1 MKAVQ
6 KAAAVTAVV
15 RKVTAVPALQPSRSK
30 AARIS
35 PTTNQTSIAILP
47 QAARLRRI
55 VLPVIGL
62 TAIVPVAALVVDVP
76 AAVAAEAVVAAVPD
90 AVGSVVVAEDA
101 VVPVAKNLAADLR

>member
-15 RKVTAVPALQPSRSK
+15 RKVTAVPALRPSPSK

-35 PTTNQTSIAILP
+35 PTTSQTSIAILP
-47 QAARLRRI
+47 QAVHPLRI
-55 VLPVIGL
+55 VLRVIGL
-62 TAIVPVAALVVDVP
+62 TAIVPVAAVVVDVP

-90 AVGSVVVAEDA
+90 AVGSVVVAEDV
-101 VVPVAKNLAADLR
+101 VVPVAKYLATDLR